1 MKYSDYMPT
10 VVTWK
15 RPSCPSGSIAGVTP
29 SSWHKW
35 NHSDYD
41 ASLKDVPYQKYF
53 ILAWRKGSPT
63 ANEIVHHVYESNMEL
78 HASYVLKN
86 IDENDRVDPNNHD
99 ASNDDVIKLMQN
111 RHWVNLDPNPNVHP
125 THTLTVTRKLQA
137 GMFNTI
143 CLPFGVDLTG
153 LQDNNEYHHPLKD
166 AEAYTYTGTTST
178 YNESGDPVVVLNFEK
193 VTLLEA
199 GKPYLIK
206 MQRNTDL
213 SEDMTFS
220 TVSCFADLHPAQG
233 GGLIFEP
240 TINPTTVPAGSLV
253 LVADNR
259 LALTTQE
266 GTMAGMRG
274 YFRIDESD
282 PIVASDI
289 MEQAAAGRV
298 YLSMNKPTT
307 TSVPVAPEAEKQTQ
321 PEVRK
326 VMIDGK
332 IYIVRGEEVY
342 TITGNRVK

>member
-1 MKYSDYMPT
+1 
-10 VVTWK
+10 
-15 RPSCPSGSIAGVTP
+15 
-29 SSWHKW
+29 
-35 NHSDYD
+35 
-41 ASLKDVPYQKYF
+41 
-53 ILAWRKGSPT
+53 
-63 ANEIVHHVYESNMEL
+63 
-78 HASYVLKN
+78 
-86 IDENDRVDPNNHD
+86 
-99 ASNDDVIKLMQN
+99 
-111 RHWVNLDPNPNVHP
+111 
-125 THTLTVTRKLQA
+125 
-137 GMFNTI
+137 
-143 CLPFGVDLTG
+143 
-153 LQDNNEYHHPLKD
+153 
-166 AEAYTYTGTTST
+166 
-178 YNESGDPVVVLNFEK
+178 VVVLNFNK
-193 VTLLEA
+193 VTHLEP
-199 GKPYLIK
+199 GKPYLIQMK
-206 MQRNTDL
+206 NRNENL
-213 SEDMTFS
+213 REDMTFS
-220 TVSCFADLHPAQG
+220 SVSCFTDLHPSQG

-240 TINPTTVPAGSLV
+240 TINPTTVPAGSLI